1 LRVGFIGLGTL
12 GSVMAK
18 RLISEGVEITL
29 WNRTKKK
36 ARALGAPVA
45 ENPAKLVSGVDVLF
59 LNLFDSHAV
68 RDVLTQKNGI
78 LTANLRGRVIVD
90 TTTNHFRDV
99 LDFYRLVEDRG
110 GRYIEA
116 PVLGSVVPA
125 SLGKLT
131 ILVSGDSDAYEMVR
145 PLIVKL
151 GEKIFYLKKRGL
163 ASKMKLINNL
173 VLGAFMTTLS
183 EAIIMGEASGIKKET
198 LVEILGSGA
207 GNSLVLNAKRDKI
220 LQNDFSTQFSV
231 SLIYKDLHYLQD
243 LARELKMPLFMGSI
257 SKELYS
263 LAKARGMGQD
273 DFSSVYMA
281 LKELFTKQ

>member
-1 LRVGFIGLGTL
+1 MRAGFIGLGSL

-18 RLISEGVEITL
+18 RLISEGVELTL

-36 ARALGAPVA
+36 ARTVGAPVA

-59 LNLFDSHAV
+59 LNLFDSNAV

-78 LTANLRGRVIVD
+78 LTANLKGRVIVD

-99 LDFYRLVEDRG
+99 IDFYKLIEDRG
-110 GRYIEA
+110 GKYIEA

-131 ILVSGDSDAYEMVR
+131 ILVSGDSDAYEFVR
-145 PLIVKL
+145 PLIIKL

-183 EAIIMGEASGIKKET
+183 EAIIMGENSGIKKET
-198 LVEILGSGA
+198 VVEILGSGA

-243 LARELKMPLFMGSI
+243 LARELKIPLFMGSI

-263 LAKARGMGQD
+263 LAEARGLGQD
-273 DFSSVYMA
+273 DFSSVYKA
-281 LKELFTKQ
+281 IKDILRNE

>member
-1 LRVGFIGLGTL
+1 MRVGFIGLGSL

-36 ARALGAPVA
+36 ARALGATVA

-59 LNLFDSHAV
+59 LNLFDSNAV

-78 LTANLRGRVIVD
+78 LTANLKGRVIVD

-99 LDFYRLVEDRG
+99 LDFYRLVEDRE

-131 ILVSGDSDAYEMVR
+131 ILVSGDTDAYEIVH
-145 PLIVKL
+145 PLLVKL

-183 EAIIMGEASGIKKET
+183 EAILMGEASGIKKET

-207 GNSLVLNAKRDKI
+207 GNSLVFNAKRDKI
-220 LQNDFSTQFSV
+220 IQDDFSTHFSV
-231 SLIYKDLHYLQD
+231 SLIHKDLHYLQD
-243 LARELKMPLFMGSI
+243 LARELRMPLFMGSI

-263 LAKARGMGQD
+263 LAEARGMGQD
-273 DFSSVYMA
+273 DFSSVYKA
-281 LKELFTKQ
+281 IKDISRNE

>member
-1 LRVGFIGLGTL
+1 MRVGFIGLGTL